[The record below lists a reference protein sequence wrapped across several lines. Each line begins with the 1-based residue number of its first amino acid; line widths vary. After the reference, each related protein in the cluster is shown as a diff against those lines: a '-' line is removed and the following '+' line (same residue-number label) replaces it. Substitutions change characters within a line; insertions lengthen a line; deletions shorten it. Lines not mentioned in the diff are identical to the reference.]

1 MKYRITLTVKTNV
14 PPDDTLSISTPAE
27 MANFWNGLQVKMLQ
41 ENGVELIDVGV
52 VPLDDTDYSILG
64 DK

>member
-14 PPDDTLSISTPAE
+14 PPDDALPVSTPAE
-27 MANFWNGLQVKMLQ
+27 MENFWNGLQVKMLQ
-41 ENGVELIDVGV
+41 ENGVEVIDVGV
-52 VPLDDTDYSILG
+52 VPLDDSTSILG